1 MNKFLL
7 IGGDKRMEVLYK
19 TLLSKGI
26 EACHI
31 GNMKDLTAFSDY
43 GCYANVVLPL
53 PVSKDGRRI
62 FSADGDFDLSFEK
75 LAENL
80 LGIQRVFAGNLHG
93 RLRALLDSKKIEYSD
108 MMLDEGFLEANAYLT
123 AQGALRLL
131 LENTEEYIIGKKV
144 LIIGF
149 GRVAAALSALL
160 KATGLDIYIAA
171 RSSSQLR
178 RASCLGYK
186 TVKLSNIGA
195 YICFFDYIFATV
207 PSKVLSADDIALIR
221 DDCVYFEL
229 ASAPFSAEEADFKLK
244 SKKYVTGAA
253 LPGKYLSTAAGRLM
267 ADYILQFISAEK
279 E

>member
-1 MNKFLL
+1 MNNFLL
-7 IGGDKRMEVLYK
+7 IGGDKRMKVLHE

-26 EACHI
+26 EARHI

-43 GCYANVVLPL
+43 DRYVNVVLPL

-62 FSADGDFDLSFEK
+62 FSCDSDFNLSFEK

-80 LGIQRVFAGNLHG
+80 LSVQRVFAGNLHD
-93 RLRALLDSKKIEYSD
+93 RLRALFDNKKIEYFD
-108 MMLDEGFLEANAYLT
+108 MMLDEGFLESNAYLT

-131 LENTEEYIIGKKV
+131 LENTEDYIIGKKA

-149 GRVAAALSALL
+149 GRVAAALAAFL
-160 KATGLDIYIAA
+160 KAVGLDIYIAA
-171 RSSSQLR
+171 RSSTQLK

-195 YICFFDYIFATV
+195 YICFFEYIFATV

-229 ASAPFSAEEADFKLK
+229 ASAPFSAEETDFTMK
-244 SKKYVTGAA
+244 SKKYVRGAA
-253 LPGKYLSTAAGRLM
+253 LPGKYLSTASGRLM
-267 ADYILQFISAEK
+267 ADYILQFICAKK